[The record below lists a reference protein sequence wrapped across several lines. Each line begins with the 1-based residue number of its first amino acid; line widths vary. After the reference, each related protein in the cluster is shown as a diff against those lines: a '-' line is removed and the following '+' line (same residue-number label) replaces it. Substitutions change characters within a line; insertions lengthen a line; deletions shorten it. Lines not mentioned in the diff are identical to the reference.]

1 MAITL
6 HPLYHLHN
14 PAAAH
19 FCLDLEHEFSLL
31 GLAGRPLAKPNPGCS
46 QEKCRLSTQTPPS
59 LNKSSLDCNRKMRK
73 FGFFPH
79 LQHLK
84 NGTLGVQNKNIAK
97 GTTDPRVEFGLPKY
111 LILVISQGQ
120 TQNFIKFH
128 LPNIDQAPTSKS
140 RHQQTSASRLNLK
153 FNLLSKSSF
162 RSVTNIQ
169 LR

>member
-46 QEKCRLSTQTPPS
+46 QEKCRLNTQTPPS
-59 LNKSSLDCNRKMRK
+59 LDKSSLVCNRKMRK
-73 FGFFPH
+73 FGFFSSFATSQKRHSWCPKQKH
-79 LQHLK
+79 CQRH
-84 NGTLGVQNKNIAK
+84 NGA
-97 GTTDPRVEFGLPKY
+97 DPRVEFGLPKY

-140 RHQQTSASRLNLK
+140 
-153 FNLLSKSSF
+153 
-162 RSVTNIQ
+162 
-169 LR
+169 